1 MPSSA
6 KYTKERGKHY
16 AHENAQQD
24 SPERRRKREQNRKA
38 NKAMGTYGNHDGKD
52 VAHKDNN
59 TSNNSKSNLVLQS
72 ESSNRSFDRTS
83 EARRKKIRGKG

>member
-1 MPSSA
+1 MPSSPNY
-6 KYTKERGKHY
+6 KRDYTT
-16 AHENAQQD
+16 ENKQQD

-38 NKAMGTYGNHDGKD
+38 NKAMGTFGNHDGKD

-72 ESSNRSFDRTS
+72 EKKNRSFDRTKD
-83 EARRKKIRGKG
+83 AKRKARKKK